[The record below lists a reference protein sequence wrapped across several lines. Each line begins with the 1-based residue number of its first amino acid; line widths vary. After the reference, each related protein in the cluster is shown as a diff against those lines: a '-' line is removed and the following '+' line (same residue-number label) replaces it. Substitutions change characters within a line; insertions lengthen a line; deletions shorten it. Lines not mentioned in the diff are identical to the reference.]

1 LSFEEES
8 RATASSIMIVAAS
21 RVLSINAGRAFPIML
36 LSRKTIKPSEKIT
49 SSSVKL
55 GIC

>member
-21 RVLSINAGRAFPIML
+21 HVLSINAGRAFPIML